1 MTQSLAA
8 THKLFSQKPNGEPVD
23 DAFFSFASTGE
34 AFGGDVVPYAI
45 LCESF
50 SCYRYQNM
58 RFVRAVPLVLALLA
72 TLAVVSQKTSKAA
85 ESKTETIVLIRH
97 GETSL
102 LGLGQITCKGL
113 NRALALPGVLISKFG
128 KPDEIYAPDPTGK
141 SHDLGGTFDYV
152 RPLATIEPTA
162 IRLGMPVNCDYRFD
176 HIKDLENELLAPQN
190 SGKLIFIAWEHKYL
204 NQMVKDLLRLRG
216 SAPNQVPDW
225 PWYEYDRI
233 YILRIPP
240 GSDPITFA
248 QDQENLNNLSD
259 DCPGLRNQ

>member
-1 MTQSLAA
+1 MRL
-8 THKLFSQKPNGEPVD
+8 V
-23 DAFFSFASTGE
+23 
-34 AFGGDVVPYAI
+34 
-45 LCESF
+45 CE
-50 SCYRYQNM
+50 
-58 RFVRAVPLVLALLA
+58 VPLMLASLTSFLALSLE
-72 TLAVVSQKTSKAA
+72 TSRAA
-85 ESKTETIVLIRH
+85 DPKIETIVLIRH
-97 GETSL
+97 AETPL

-128 KPDEIYAPDPTGK
+128 KPDLIYAPDPTGK

-176 HIKDLENELLAPQN
+176 HIRDLENELLGSQHA
-190 SGKLIFIAWEHKYL
+190 GKLIFIAWEHQYL
-204 NQMVKDLLRLRG
+204 NQMVKDLLQLKG
-216 SAPNQVPDW
+216 GDPKQVPAW

-259 DCPGLRNQ
+259 DCPGFRNQ